1 MNYETRPPRRG
12 LMPPMSADFESSIA
26 RVEYSVLTSADCKLA
41 WKIFS
46 DTSLWSRFSDLYG
59 AIRWQGP
66 AWTPGSRLRI
76 DIGEP
81 INATVDRV
89 ITICMSPHNVAWI
102 NHVRGYT
109 MEQWV
114 SLDPTAGGGT
124 RISTWIEVTGAGVSR
139 DRELDL
145 QELKSVVCTWFDNFS
160 LECDRAAPDPH
171 DIRSA
176 AD

>member
-89 ITICMSPHNVAWI
+89 ITICMPPHNVAWI

-114 SLDPTAGGGT
+114 SFDPYQGGGT
-124 RISTWIEVTGAGVSR
+124 KVSTWIEVTGAEISQRGGEDIKYLKTVLVS
-139 DRELDL
+139 
-145 QELKSVVCTWFDNFS
+145 WFTRFAA
-160 LECDRAAPDPH
+160 ECDRAA
-171 DIRSA
+171 RVL
-176 AD
+176 